1 MKKFIALALTAIALT
16 VAATSG
22 ASAASLDLAKAKAL
36 GLVGEQQNGL
46 IGAVQPNPDAD
57 VQALIKETNEGRSA
71 IYKEMAEKQRI
82 QVFQV
87 QGMAAQKLFSAEKSG
102 NYIKDGSSWMK
113 KP

>member
-1 MKKFIALALTAIALT
+1 MKKFIAFTLTALALT
-16 VAATSG
+16 VASTCG

-46 IGAVQPNPDAD
+46 IGSVSPTPDAE
-57 VQALIKETNEGRSA
+57 VQDLIKETNEGRSA
-71 IYKEMAEKQRI
+71 IYKEMAAKQRI

-102 NYIKDGSSWMK
+102 NYIKDGSSWIK